1 MAATNKSLAQNNK
14 SRTGLRRPT
23 SDRQRGAIPLAL
35 PTGGVPVAGSQRCW
49 SFTALRDR
57 RKLNMSWHHSD
68 LYFFLCLLTGLA
80 TFLAITYECIQRFRR
95 KPPVVELSRSTVGN
109 PPSAP
114 KLPPSRFSR
123 LCESV
128 KDLPPKEQASRLRD
142 YFGIFGGVPP
152 AEGRDQSGKGPAAYT
167 PALNKLRNR
176 FRRRFTPG
184 EIQRL
189 EQRSRTRL

>member
-80 TFLAITYECIQRFRR
+80 TFLAITYECNPEIQA
-95 KPPVVELSRSTVGN
+95 ETVGCRAASLDREGGQ
-109 PPSAP
+109 SAIAA
-114 KLPPSRFSR
+114 
-123 LCESV
+123 
-128 KDLPPKEQASRLRD
+128 D
-142 YFGIFGGVPP
+142 VP
-152 AEGRDQSGKGPAAYT
+152 E
-167 PALNKLRNR
+167 
-176 FRRRFTPG
+176 
-184 EIQRL
+184 
-189 EQRSRTRL
+189 